1 MLQDAA
7 ESLRI
12 FARFAYASRCARDR
26 RRIQGLALP
35 DSDRFTPPDQS
46 ALAKDPVE
54 APPPERKLAAILA
67 ADVEGYSRLMHA
79 DEERTLA
86 VLTSHRQIVDNLIE
100 AAHGQ
105 IFGTAGDSVL
115 AEFPSIVEAFYCAV
129 AIQQALAKANAAL
142 PEEQRMHLRI
152 GINVGD
158 VMVKDGDVFG
168 DGVNIAARLEGL
180 AEPGGICVTRGVR
193 DHLRDRLDTAFED
206 LGEHSVKNIPRP
218 VRVFRAIFD
227 PDAEPSLPVEWKNH
241 AESGGQTPEPPV
253 DPVELAFWQSVQ
265 ASNDDNE
272 YRIYLE
278 RYPAG
283 TFVDLARA
291 RLDSVTA
298 SPTADTD
305 ETNVELVF
313 WQSVQASNDDA
324 EYRIYLERYPNGA
337 FADLARARLDNGAAP
352 QAETGVELAFWE
364 TVRDSGNPKM
374 IGAYLDKYPRGEFR
388 SLAQILLDTLEDGAP

>member
-1 MLQDAA
+1 MR
-7 ESLRI
+7 ESK
-12 FARFAYASRCARDR
+12 
-26 RRIQGLALP
+26 P
-35 DSDRFTPPDQS
+35 FTFPPELVPG
-46 ALAKDPVE
+46 ADPPQ
-54 APPPERKLAAILA
+54 APLLERKLAAILA

-79 DEERTLA
+79 DEERALA

-115 AEFPSIVEAFYCAV
+115 AEFASIVDAFHCAI
-129 AIQQALAKANAAL
+129 AIQQALAQANAAL
-142 PEEQRMHLRI
+142 PEEDRMYLRI

-158 VMVKDGDVFG
+158 VMLKNGDVFG
-168 DGVNIAARLEGL
+168 DGVNVAARVQAM
-180 AEPGGICVTRGVR
+180 AEPGGICVTRAVR
-193 DHLRDRLDTAFED
+193 DHLRDRIDAKFQD
-206 LGEHSVKNIPRP
+206 LGEHSVKNIARP

-227 PDAEPSLPVEWKNH
+227 PDAEPTVPLQWTSPPD
-241 AESGGQTPEPPV
+241 AGQTHEPPV

-278 RYPAG
+278 RYPHG

-291 RLDSVTA
+291 RLETVTPSA
-298 SPTADTD
+298 TADTD

-324 EYRIYLERYPNGA
+324 EYRIYLQRYPNGA
-337 FADLARARLDNGAAP
+337 FADLARARLDNGRGAHT
-352 QAETGVELAFWE
+352 ETGVELAFWE
-364 TVRDSGNPKM
+364 TVRDSGDPKM
-374 IGAYLDKYPRGEFR
+374 VRAYLQKYPNGEFR
-388 SLAQILLDTLEDGAP
+388 SLAEILLDKLEQRPSDGTLNS